1 MGGHA
6 EGLSSKGLSSKVVP
20 VKTPHSSCH
29 QGFQIKSDDLFY
41 VMNGQIKNVNFTML
55 IPHLDKEGIWQAR
68 ILSVLIIMMLWITV
82 FLAEV
87 WKCESK
93 LSASGTQTCAKQGES
108 NTWAFRATGKET
120 GRTGRQSTALLSLLS
135 FLFILSWPGL
145 EAAPGTME
153 HL

>member
-108 NTWAFRATGKET
+108 STWASGQRERKLG
-120 GRTGRQSTALLSLLS
+120 GRVLLYCPFCHSSSSWAGQDWRLLQEQWS
-135 FLFILSWPGL
+135 IYSV
-145 EAAPGTME
+145 
-153 HL
+153 